1 MTRLIQIAGN
11 KYGKLLVVARSGTNN
26 LGQVTWLCKCD
37 CGNKTIATGHHLR
50 YGETA
55 SCGCSC
61 AIVQTHG
68 KRNTREYRSWMMMK
82 NRCQNYGTPGWEN
95 YGGRGITVCE
105 EWQSFEPFYESMG
118 ECPPDHSLD
127 RIDVNGNYEPGNCRW
142 ADKYTQ
148 ASNKR
153 TNIKIL
159 HCGEVKTLK
168 AACRD
173 AGLNYKIVHQRMR
186 KKGTSGQES
195 FDWYIDREIK
205 RLTE

>member
-1 MTRLIQIAGN
+1 M
-11 KYGKLLVVARSGTNN
+11 
-26 LGQVTWLCKCD
+26 
-37 CGNKTIATGHHLR
+37 
-50 YGETA
+50 
-55 SCGCSC
+55 
-61 AIVQTHG
+61 
-68 KRNTREYRSWMMMK
+68 
-82 NRCQNYGTPGWEN
+82 
-95 YGGRGITVCE
+95 CE

-186 KKGTSGQES
+186 KKGTSG
-195 FDWYIDREIK
+195 
-205 RLTE
+205 